1 MASWTERKQELLD
14 EAQKI
19 DSSIRLYTKD
29 NFFCRAMAWI
39 LHILSFG
46 KMSASTYQTNYATT
60 LGNFMFYPAN
70 WDYETVNWVLPHEAQ
85 HVKQFRWFSCFIH
98 PLLGLPVAALVYLMF
113 PLPAWF
119 SWGRFWMEY
128 NADTVLFKHLASI
141 GEKNML
147 VDYAPQRIAA
157 LSGPEYLWAVSF
169 NYAKKRY
176 DKLLASL

>member
-1 MASWTERKQELLD
+1 MKSRTIVHFRNG
-14 EAQKI
+14 I
-19 DSSIRLYTKD
+19 
-29 NFFCRAMAWI
+29 
-39 LHILSFG
+39 
-46 KMSASTYQTNYATT
+46 
-60 LGNFMFYPAN
+60 GNFVSFTPALQALASMDTSGKVDMCIEKDWMDSRKGGLFELWDSYPFIN
-70 WDYETVNWVLPHEAQ
+70 KTISFDEIVQKGKDYKT
-85 HVKQFRWFSCFIH
+85 WFWSSCFIH